1 MAAMV
6 NAQLLILN
14 HVSVK
19 FTKQAS
25 LGDLIDAAQHGARKR
40 NHPNHPKRLEKSNPA
55 AIVLAH
61 DFMEVAVPREGF
73 GQPLIHNDGKG
84 HSSRTQKK

>member
-14 HVSVK
+14 HVSAK
-19 FTKQAS
+19 FTKLAS
-25 LGDLIDAAQHGARKR
+25 LRDLIDAAQQGARQR
-40 NHPNHPKRLEKSNPA
+40 NDLNHPHGIEKSNPA

-73 GQPLIHNDGKG
+73 GQPLIHNVGKG
-84 HSSRTQKK
+84 HSSQTHKK